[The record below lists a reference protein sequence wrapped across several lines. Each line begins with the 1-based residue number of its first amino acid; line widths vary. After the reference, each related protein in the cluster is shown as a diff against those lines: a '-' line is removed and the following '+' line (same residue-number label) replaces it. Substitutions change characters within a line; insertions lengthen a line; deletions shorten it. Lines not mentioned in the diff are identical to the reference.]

1 MMWIIFALLLKVKTL
16 PIYCN
21 LHKVFVRCYSQFVMY
36 FSGENSFHVSGFS
49 LKLAT
54 DFRTTWSENTELIT
68 PICGKTQVRESVT
81 WFLKCDCS

>member
-54 DFRTTWSENTELIT
+54 DFRTTWSQKYGIDYSYLWKNTSTRKRYLVS
-68 PICGKTQVRESVT
+68 QV
-81 WFLKCDCS
+81 